1 MSRMSHPQRLPEEY
15 LATLSE
21 DDPLYQAQMAVD
33 RMREERLRR
42 QRLEHQDGPLV
53 RAARAIERALSPRRF

>member
-1 MSRMSHPQRLPEEY
+1 MGSMARPQRLPDEY

-42 QRLEHQDGPLV
+42 ERLQHQDGPLV
-53 RAARAIERALSPRRF
+53 RAARAIERALTLRF